1 MQETT
6 LSKLVLRYKEYDS
19 SYSYISDVSTN
30 SYDEL
35 FISEAYSFEEAKDF
49 DEYELDYVME
59 IYEQFQEENSNS
71 TIEIVRM
78 KTITYIED
86 VMDDG
91 EFKEVRQK
99 NALAK
104 LTEDEIKALGL
115 TNIAVYI
122 KTKFHDA

>member
-6 LSKLVLRYKEYDS
+6 LSKLVLRYKEYDN
-19 SYSYISDVSTN
+19 SYSYISDITTN
-30 SYDEL
+30 SYDE
-35 FISEAYSFEEAKDF
+35 IYIAEGYSFEDAKDF
-49 DEYELDYVME
+49 DDYELDYVIE
-59 IYEQFQEENSNS
+59 VYEQFQNENINS
-71 TIEIVRM
+71 TVEIVRI

-86 VMDDG
+86 VMNEG
-91 EFKEVRQK
+91 EFKEIRQK

-122 KTKFHDA
+122 KTKFHDS